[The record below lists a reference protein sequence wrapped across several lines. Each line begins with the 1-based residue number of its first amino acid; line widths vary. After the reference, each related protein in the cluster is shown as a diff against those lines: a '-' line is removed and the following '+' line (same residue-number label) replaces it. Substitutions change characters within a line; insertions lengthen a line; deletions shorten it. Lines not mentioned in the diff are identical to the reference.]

1 MRNFVTDFW
10 SCLLASTIF
19 AGIGTGLL
27 YFALFSFSRILI
39 TPTLCAVLG
48 GACIC
53 AAYIFAALAISR
65 RP

>member
-1 MRNFVTDFW
+1 MV
-10 SCLLASTIF
+10 F
-19 AGIGTGLL
+19 AGVGSGLL

-39 TPTLCAVLG
+39 TPTLYAVLG

-53 AAYIFAALAISR
+53 AAYIFAALAINK